1 MFKVGSN
8 SGIDAHD
15 GDGGGL
21 NRGRINYDY
30 RFTVHCM
37 QAHKQRSTITLISS
51 KVKMRVLRH

>member
-8 SGIDAHD
+8 SGVDAHD

-21 NRGRINYDY
+21 NGGRINCDY

-37 QAHKQRSTITLISS
+37 QAR
-51 KVKMRVLRH
+51 